1 MSSEKIEIEVAN
13 QALLHPEILGSNVG
27 TVQARKFQTLNL
39 LRPNYNSR
47 FFEAFPTTWA
57 GAYAFQKQ
65 LEVRAPGA
73 VEEWVCMFLLYH
85 FGVLH
90 LETFNEQ
97 ALRESYD
104 KDLWPALRGTY
115 PYLNGISALS
125 LLSTDHGTIVGA
137 SYPTIFFFPSR
148 GRRAARPRGRAG

>member
-1 MSSEKIEIEVAN
+1 MSTEKIEIEKGN
-13 QALLHPEILGSNVG
+13 EALLHPEILGSNVG
-27 TVQARKFQTLNL
+27 TVQARRFQTLNL

-97 ALRESYD
+97 ALRES
-104 KDLWPALRGTY
+104 
-115 PYLNGISALS
+115 
-125 LLSTDHGTIVGA
+125 
-137 SYPTIFFFPSR
+137 
-148 GRRAARPRGRAG
+148 